1 MGQNCCRATPT
12 DQDEENSSVDE
23 SQGQGMEAKD
33 LTRLE
38 RPETPMFSQNVL
50 LSEQEE
56 RETAILMLQRLLRGC
71 ANQALREEL
80 LEGVKGAVLSQTLD
94 TRLKE
99 LVRFQ
104 EKRIAVMVKFTE
116 RHRRLRQASES
127 GGRQALTEPNLVP
140 SRKKQKELDALA
152 RTLKRTLED
161 KTKYEFIIF

>member
-56 RETAILMLQRLLRGC
+56 RETAILMLQRLLRGR
-71 ANQALREEL
+71 ALREEL

-104 EKRIAVMVKFTE
+104 EKRNAVMVKFTE

-127 GGRQALTEPNLVP
+127 GRRQALTEPNLVP